1 MQIISISSISM
12 NEHDLS
18 SLLKNH
24 ETEHRLTEKSDSKIP
39 SVDHSTDTNDTQ
51 HSDGS
56 NSPNRSRC
64 VSFSTCEIHS
74 FKMVLG
80 DNPGVQI
87 GLPIQL
93 GPESDETNIIDIDTY
108 EDCRDGKRK
117 KGKDLSI
124 SFYERLRL
132 LRMSGY
138 SDDELA
144 RRLDEVEK
152 TKKNRERS
160 SRGFSLRKR
169 IGNLIHRH

>member
-1 MQIISISSISM
+1 M
-12 NEHDLS
+12 NESDLS
-18 SLLKNH
+18 LHQRNH
-24 ETEHRLTEKSDSKIP
+24 ETECHLTSEKSDSKVP
-39 SVDHSTDTNDTQ
+39 SLEDSVNTNET
-51 HSDGS
+51 HISDDS
-56 NSPNRSRC
+56 SSPNRSRC

-93 GPESDETNIIDIDTY
+93 GPESDETSIVDIDTY

-117 KGKDLSI
+117 KGQDLSI

-144 RRLDEVEK
+144 RRLDEIEK

-160 SRGFSLRKR
+160 SRGFSFRKR

>member
-1 MQIISISSISM
+1 MSM
-12 NEHDLS
+12 NQR
-18 SLLKNH
+18 NH
-24 ETEHRLTEKSDSKIP
+24 ETKFQLNSERSASKVPSLQDSMN
-39 SVDHSTDTNDTQ
+39 TNDTQ
-51 HSDGS
+51 NSDGS
-56 NSPNRSRC
+56 SSPNRSRS

-74 FKMVLG
+74 FKMILG

-93 GPESDETNIIDIDTY
+93 GPESDETSVIDIDTY
-108 EDCRDGKRK
+108 EDCRNGKRK
-117 KGKDLSI
+117 KGQELSI
-124 SFYERLRL
+124 SFYERLRF

-160 SRGFSLRKR
+160 SRVFSFRKR
-169 IGNLIHRH
+169 IGKLVHRH